1 VQAFP
6 IRNLSPFSPREQ
18 TASCVKCKNLDEQTA
33 FLSQWTKETE
43 NPKLKKQLEK
53 TMQALKATAAL
64 HRLEQ
69 HPSLQMPHPVR
80 SGLGQ
85 NDTRTRIHTAGRDK
99 TLVAAERER

>member
-1 VQAFP
+1 VQASP

-18 TASCVKCKNLDEQTA
+18 PGSCAKCKNLDEQMA
-33 FLSQWTKETE
+33 FFGQWVKQIE
-43 NPKLKKQLEK
+43 NPQLKKQLEK
-53 TMQALKATAAL
+53 TMQALKATAVL

-85 NDTRTRIHTAGRDK
+85 NDARTRIHTTTRDK
-99 TLVAAERER
+99 TLTAAERER